1 MKTKILAVTA
11 FIIAIIAVA
20 SIYGGYNLLYMPG
33 TPSPTA
39 TPTQSP
45 TESSTPTQE
54 PSSTASTN
62 PSSTTTPKPTT
73 TFTPTATPTP
83 EPTNI
88 TITDGTNRTIT
99 LAVPVEKIISINSGL
114 TQMLCALGVEDK
126 LIGRDESSTLPSSIL
141 NVTVVGGSSYDPNV
155 EVILELE
162 PDIIF
167 ADSMLTYNDGA
178 MSQLET
184 AGIPIFI
191 SDTSDPEPEKHSSV
205 TNVDF
210 SCDLIRKIASIVGG
224 ENTAEEYIRYVQYYN
239 NLVKERVAT
248 LTQSDRLKVML
259 EWYAPYNT
267 FVTPALDQAGGINI
281 AENQTTYGPV
291 LSAEF
296 VMEQNPDIIIRMIAS
311 TSHLESDFKTMRNE
325 ILGRAELSEVNAVKN
340 KAVYICD
347 WEVRGGIYSVV
358 GYLYWAKW
366 CQPDLFADIDPNA
379 VMAELNEMFF
389 DESIS
394 GVYVYP

>member
-1 MKTKILAVTA
+1 MHAILGST
-11 FIIAIIAVA
+11 
-20 SIYGGYNLLYMPG
+20 
-33 TPSPTA
+33 TTA
-39 TPTQSP
+39 TP
-45 TESSTPTQE
+45 
-54 PSSTASTN
+54 N
-62 PSSTTTPKPTT
+62 PSSTTTPQPTT
-73 TFTPTATPTP
+73 TPTQTPTP
-83 EPTNI
+83 TLQPTNI

-99 LAVPVEKIISINSGL
+99 ITVPVQRVISINSGL
-114 TQMLCALGVEDK
+114 TQMLCALGVKDK
-126 LIGRDESSTLPSSIL
+126 IIGRDESSTLPSSIL

-178 MSQLET
+178 MNQLET

-191 SDTSDPEPEKHSSV
+191 SDTSDPEPEKHSNV

-210 SCDLIRKIASIVGG
+210 SCDLISKLANIVGG
-224 ENTAEEYIRYVQYYN
+224 ENTAEEYIQYVQHYN

-248 LTQSDRLKVML
+248 LTQSDRPKVML

-296 VMEQNPDIIIRMIAS
+296 VMEQNPDVIIRMIAS
-311 TSHLESDFKTMRNE
+311 TGHLESDFKIMRDE
-325 ILGRAELSEVNAVKN
+325 ILSRPELSEVNAVKN

-358 GYLYWAKW
+358 GYLYWATW

-379 VMAELNEMFF
+379 IMTELNEMFF
-389 DESIS
+389 AESIS